1 MQVEDLE
8 IDEYVLEKIE
18 TKHGAQFA
26 EVEEACF
33 SPRRHIRRGRMGVYK
48 LFRRTDAGR
57 LLVVIF
63 VDRGE
68 RVWRVVTARDMDDAE
83 RRYYVRQVGG

>member
-18 TKHGAQFA
+18 TKHGDQFA

-48 LFRRTDAGR
+48 LFCRTDAGR